1 MVWKAN
7 APQGA
12 EAFKIRFDL
21 IPYCGGS
28 VLDLGCGPSKVFA
41 HAVGVDNYTETR
53 LFGIQ
58 MKPDVEVETC
68 ERLPQFADASWD
80 CVFSSHLLEHIVDFK
95 AALQEWWRLVKP
107 GGTLVLYLPHKAFY
121 PNIGQE
127 GANPDHKHD
136 FYPSDIVLAMV
147 EACADW
153 DLELNQER
161 NKYLEYSFLQVFR
174 KKPAGSGVSYS
185 YKDQPSAKRCAVVR
199 LGAYGDALWASSILP
214 HLKAEGYHVT
224 VFTQRQGL
232 EVLRHDP
239 HVDAF
244 VDVQDRLFQHMP
256 LLGYWVWLEENFD
269 RVINLTG
276 SVETRLL
283 PAHNDN
289 EFYWPDS
296 TRRALMSQA
305 NYLADIHTMAGVPH
319 VWCQKFYATAG
330 EQIDAA
336 ALRATLPLNAEQRLA
351 GYELAPLVVVAP
363 TGSSVA
369 KCWPHVQEFMERM
382 ADAGV
387 HTVVVGELRGPTGRD
402 ELKLSPVVRNG
413 ITYGHVWGVSKP
425 IRQVMAL
432 AQIAD
437 AVVGTESAVVNAVA
451 FEPMLKVVLLS
462 HSTHA
467 NLTKHWNATVHF
479 AAEGLK
485 CYPCH
490 RIHSD
495 LSFCTRHPQTR
506 GAMCQALATADVIAG
521 EVLQYLGWR
530 LSNSEPPAERAVQA
544 SELKQAA

>member
-28 VLDLGCGPSKVFA
+28 VLDLGCGPSKVFP

-58 MKPDVEVETC
+58 MKPDIAVETC
-68 ERLPQFADASWD
+68 ERLPMLADASWD
-80 CVFSSHLLEHIVDFK
+80 CVFSSHLLEHIVDYK
-95 AALQEWWRLVKP
+95 AALAEWWRLVRP
-107 GGTLVLYLPHKAFY
+107 GGTLILYLPHRDLY

-136 FYPSDIVLAMV
+136 FVPHDIVEAMTDLAF
-147 EACADW
+147 ASGAGW
-153 DLELNQER
+153 SLEVNQTR
-161 NKYLEYSFLQVFR
+161 SRYLEYSFLQVFR
-174 KKPAGSGVSYS
+174 KRADGEVRHPWQAPKPE
-185 YKDQPSAKRCAVVR
+185 KTCAVVR
-199 LGAYGDALWASSILP
+199 LGAFGDALWAASVLP

-224 VFTQRQGL
+224 VITQRQGM

-239 HVDAF
+239 HI
-244 VDVQDRLFQHMP
+244 DRLIDCKDHLFQQMP

-289 EFYWPDS
+289 EFYWPDL
-296 TRRALMSQA
+296 TRRALMSGR
-305 NYLADIHTMAGVPH
+305 NYLEDIHLMAGVPP
-319 VWCQKFYATAG
+319 VYCQKFYPTAD
-330 EQIDAA
+330 EVNAA
-336 ALRATLPLNAEQRLA
+336 MSFKASLA
-351 GYELAPLVVVAP
+351 GPLVVLSP
-363 TGSSVA
+363 TGSSVS
-369 KCWPHVQEFMERM
+369 KCWPHAQAFIDRM

-387 HTVVVGELRGPTGRD
+387 HVVVLGELRSPDGRSA
-402 ELKLSPVVRNG
+402 LTLTPPVRNG
-413 ITYGHVWGVSKP
+413 VVYGHVWGTERSM
-425 IRQVMAL
+425 RDSMAL
-432 AQIAD
+432 AQVAD
-437 AVVGTESAVVNAVA
+437 AVVGVESAIVNAVA

-462 HSTHA
+462 HSTPT
-467 NLTKHWNATVHF
+467 NLVRDWKATVHF
-479 AAEGLK
+479 AADGLS

-495 LSFCTRHPQTR
+495 LSFCRVHPETG
-506 GAMCQALATADVIAG
+506 GAACQALAAPDVIAG
-521 EVLQYLGWR
+521 EVLEYLSCVGR
-530 LSNSEPPAERAVQA
+530 ENVADG
-544 SELKQAA
+544 AAPEMVA